1 MLSMTGNKLHYEI
14 HGDQGRRTGAVYIL
28 GKTTPNREPPPQKS
42 HLQLGKPEEERK
54 VENH

>member
-42 HLQLGKPEEERK
+42 HLPLGKPEEERK